1 MKHWKPALTILA
13 AFFASL
19 ALADDFKTVSGKE
32 YKNATV
38 SRVEPDGLV
47 LKTKSGISKVY
58 FTELPAEVREK
69 YHYDPAKGVEFQRQR
84 YEAIRQHDDEQQ
96 KAAKQPDS
104 SREQISAVVERLRAL
119 TEPKVP
125 MRGDVHAEIDYSSP
139 EKLAADAN
147 TRAQGLA
154 LSPEEE
160 KERLAKI
167 PAGGICVIKL
177 WATTDSG
184 ADPKRLS
191 YVLFDDGGKVI
202 GRSAGQWRA
211 VPSGN
216 YPRWMA
222 LDQVD
227 LPAFGRLRIYDTLEA
242 KTLAE
247 YVIRP
252 NQEPERTCCDE

>member
-1 MKHWKPALTILA
+1 MHTPRFLILILC
-13 AFFASL
+13 FASI
-19 ALADDFKTVSGKE
+19 ALADDIKTLKGKE

-38 SRVEPDGLV
+38 TRVEPDGLV

-58 FTELPAEVREK
+58 FTEVPAEVREK
-69 YHYDPAKGVEFQRQR
+69 YHYDSAKAVEFQRQR
-84 YEAIRQHDDEQQ
+84 YEAIGQQQQEQQ
-96 KAAKQPDS
+96 EAAKQSDPLVEKRRVLS
-104 SREQISAVVERLRAL
+104 ERLREL
-119 TEPKVP
+119 TEPKVS

-139 EKLAADAN
+139 QKLAADAH

-160 KERLAKI
+160 KERLAQI

-177 WATTDSG
+177 WATTDIG

-202 GRSAGQWRA
+202 GRSAGQWRD
-211 VPSGN
+211 VPHGD

-222 LDQVD
+222 LDQFD